1 MNNGPSWTVIIT
13 PTAEKDLRKIPHNE
27 QERIRIAMRDF
38 GSDPTQGD
46 VRKLQGKPD
55 EWRLRVGD
63 WRIRFAFDGGTRSIV
78 ILRVLP
84 RGRAYR

>member
-1 MNNGPSWTVIIT
+1 
-13 PTAEKDLRKIPHNE
+13 
-27 QERIRIAMRDF
+27 MRDF

-55 EWRLRVGD
+55 EWRLCVGG